1 MLGLLKLVTIIA
13 ASLLLFEA
21 LRGFDWASNVHDPAV
36 LLGVDLILQGK
47 QNVAALFD
55 RASWFSAISENAIQ
69 IEAGVAAF
77 GAVLLMAANRLT
89 ISGFLSKVILSSMAL
104 GLLFFFAGP
113 GRQVVANNAA
123 QFSDQAG
130 AAARRSANQAVLIVG
145 SAMDGLDMEPGQ
157 WFVSGTMNGAPL
169 GSISRCFSYGNVREM
184 MTTGEGIVDS
194 SCPVGLERHGNE
206 FRGSSQCALT
216 EASARIVLKSSVH
229 LTGDLSVTLNGRPLL
244 AEHVEARRTGPC

>member
-89 ISGFLSKVILSSMAL
+89 ISGFSEQGHSFVYGPWTLV
-104 GLLFFFAGP
+104 LFRRARAAG
-113 GRQVVANNAA
+113 
-123 QFSDQAG
+123 
-130 AAARRSANQAVLIVG
+130 
-145 SAMDGLDMEPGQ
+145 
-157 WFVSGTMNGAPL
+157 
-169 GSISRCFSYGNVREM
+169 RCE
-184 MTTGEGIVDS
+184 
-194 SCPVGLERHGNE
+194 
-206 FRGSSQCALT
+206 
-216 EASARIVLKSSVH
+216 
-229 LTGDLSVTLNGRPLL
+229 
-244 AEHVEARRTGPC
+244 

>member
-1 MLGLLKLVTIIA
+1 MLGFLKLVTIIA

-89 ISGFLSKVILSSMAL
+89 ISGFSSKVILSSMAL

-130 AAARRSANQAVLIVG
+130 AAARRSAG
-145 SAMDGLDMEPGQ
+145 KPGG
-157 WFVSGTMNGAPL
+157 FD
-169 GSISRCFSYGNVREM
+169 RRFSHGR
-184 MTTGEGIVDS
+184 I
-194 SCPVGLERHGNE
+194 RHG
-206 FRGSSQCALT
+206 
-216 EASARIVLKSSVH
+216 
-229 LTGDLSVTLNGRPLL
+229 
-244 AEHVEARRTGPC
+244 TGPMVRQRNNERSAPGVYIAMLQLRECS